1 MESIWTK
8 TEDGPE
14 FKTLKGDIKTDVL
27 VIGGGIAG
35 IFCSHM
41 LRAAGVE
48 NVLVEADRI
57 CSGITKNTTAKL
69 TYQHGLIYDKI
80 IRKYGLDTAKLYL
93 HAQQSAMNEVSKVCK
108 TYECEFEQCDSFVY
122 SLNDREKI
130 EKEVKVFNRLGSKAD
145 FCEKT
150 ELPFPVAGAVRV
162 KNQAQFH
169 PLKLLFKIAKN
180 LDIYENT
187 KVTEFKPDSVITKYG
202 KIRANKIIVAT
213 HFPFLNKHGS
223 YILKMYQNRSYVL
236 ALKNAVSLNGMYVD
250 ESETGLSFR
259 NYKDLL
265 LLGGGSHRTGK
276 KGTNWAELS
285 ETAEKYYPESTEA
298 CRWAT
303 QDCVTLD
310 SIPYIGQY
318 SKRTPDLYVATGF
331 NKWGMSSA
339 MVSAMILCDMVQ
351 GKENEYAK
359 VFSPSRSMLHLQL
372 AANAAE
378 ALVSILTPTVPR
390 CPHMGCAL
398 KYNPQEHSWD
408 CPCHGSRFTETG
420 ELIDNPSGKACF

>member
-93 HAQQSAMNEVSKVCK
+93 HAQQSAMNEVSKMCK

-130 EKEVKVFNRLGSKAD
+130 EKEVKAFNRLGSKAD

-169 PLKLLFKIAKN
+169 PLKLLYRFQK
-180 LDIYENT
+180 
-187 KVTEFKPDSVITKYG
+187 
-202 KIRANKIIVAT
+202 
-213 HFPFLNKHGS
+213 
-223 YILKMYQNRSYVL
+223 
-236 ALKNAVSLNGMYVD
+236 
-250 ESETGLSFR
+250 
-259 NYKDLL
+259 
-265 LLGGGSHRTGK
+265 
-276 KGTNWAELS
+276 
-285 ETAEKYYPESTEA
+285 
-298 CRWAT
+298 
-303 QDCVTLD
+303 
-310 SIPYIGQY
+310 
-318 SKRTPDLYVATGF
+318 
-331 NKWGMSSA
+331 MSS
-339 MVSAMILCDMVQ
+339 SYLL
-351 GKENEYAK
+351 K
-359 VFSPSRSMLHLQL
+359 QL
-372 AANAAE
+372 RE
-378 ALVSILTPTVPR
+378 KLR
-390 CPHMGCAL
+390 
-398 KYNPQEHSWD
+398 
-408 CPCHGSRFTETG
+408 
-420 ELIDNPSGKACF
+420 